1 VGGLTGSLELKSKT
15 EIAQYFEPFGEIISI
30 ELPKDSLGKNKG
42 HAIIEFTTHKDA
54 KNAC

>member
-1 VGGLTGSLELKSKT
+1 MGGLTGSLELKSKT